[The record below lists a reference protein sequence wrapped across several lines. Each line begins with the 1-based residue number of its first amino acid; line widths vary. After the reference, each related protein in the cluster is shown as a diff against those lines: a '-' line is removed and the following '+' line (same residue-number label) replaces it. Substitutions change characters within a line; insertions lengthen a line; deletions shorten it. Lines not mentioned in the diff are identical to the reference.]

1 MARVGHA
8 TWDVTR
14 DDSQTSVD
22 PPNMR
27 TSSGPLPKQ
36 SSPQRIGR
44 GASDTFSSVSV
55 ATSTRTP
62 LESMRTLEVS
72 RRPPSTSD
80 SVPDD
85 PQDVT
90 AAATAVARVATA
102 QRVLLILGLTAA
114 ARESFPSSMR
124 TRRAARALRAA
135 HDVES
140 KLGPTVDLVILHA
153 QVVCAAGQRR
163 YIHNR
168 FVRRP
173 VVDGELP
180 VEPDAYAVI
189 ADRSQRVR
197 ADRQRDTARR
207 DDGELGLRHSL
218 HSG

>member
-22 PPNMR
+22 PRNMR

-72 RRPPSTSD
+72 RKSPLTMD
-80 SVPDD
+80 SVTDD

-90 AAATAVARVATA
+90 TAAMVARIATA
-102 QRVLLILGLTAA
+102 QRVLLILRFNRRG
-114 ARESFPSSMR
+114 
-124 TRRAARALRAA
+124 TRI
-135 HDVES
+135 VP
-140 KLGPTVDLVILHA
+140 G
-153 QVVCAAGQRR
+153 
-163 YIHNR
+163 
-168 FVRRP
+168 
-173 VVDGELP
+173 
-180 VEPDAYAVI
+180 
-189 ADRSQRVR
+189 
-197 ADRQRDTARR
+197 
-207 DDGELGLRHSL
+207 
-218 HSG
+218 